1 MERPLNIMLVDN
13 EAEFLDAITY
23 WLETKEHRV
32 HVFYTGSEALEAIKK
47 NPPDIIFLDIYMPDM
62 DGLEVLKKI
71 REFNS
76 TIPVIII
83 TGYPKEEKMHEAL
96 SMGAAGFFPK
106 TINFEELGRII
117 KAAVRTHKDLH
128 RA

>member
-32 HVFYTGSEALEAIKK
+32 QVCYTGPDALEAIKK
-47 NPPDIIFLDIYMPDM
+47 DPPDIIFLDIYMPDM

-83 TGYPKEEKMHEAL
+83 TGYPKEDKMHEAL

-128 RA
+128 HS